1 MSEGL
6 GSETTSS
13 RSEPVKH
20 ISRLF
25 GWLLVVA
32 LLAVPVAVISGDDL
46 TVVSLWGFVSA
57 SSSGIVDGYPVW
69 AYFLDQPRPFG
80 ALPASIRAWPLA
92 IGFHLFAAASA
103 TAGVA
108 FGREDR
114 RVTGGLLTRSP
125 RPRVCGSPSAS
136 RPGSAS
142 EPRPGGSP

>member
-69 AYFLDQPRPFG
+69 AYFLDQPPGRSGHSGLDP
-80 ALPASIRAWPLA
+80 
-92 IGFHLFAAASA
+92 
-103 TAGVA
+103 GVA
-108 FGREDR
+108 ARDR
-114 RVTGGLLTRSP
+114 LP
-125 RPRVCGSPSAS
+125 PVCGGQRDS
-136 RPGSAS
+136 RGRVRA
-142 EPRPGGSP
+142 